1 MSIRSVVPNLSDVRN
16 HLTKLFDPTDVI
28 VKHDGSAIV
37 KHAINRKSTVFYS
50 IYGIYSIY
58 SIYSAVTKGRFAKRH
73 WRRSVDS

>member
-1 MSIRSVVPNLSDVRN
+1 MSIRSVVPDLSDVRN
-16 HLTKLFDPTDVI
+16 HLTKLSDPTDVI
-28 VKHDGSAIV
+28 VNHDGSAIV

-50 IYGIYSIY
+50 IYSIY

>member
-16 HLTKLFDPTDVI
+16 HLTKLSDPTDVI
-28 VKHDGSAIV
+28 VNHDGSAIV

>member
-1 MSIRSVVPNLSDVRN
+1 MSIRSVVPDLSDVRN
-16 HLTKLFDPTDVI
+16 HLTKLSDPTDVI

-50 IYGIYSIY
+50 IY